1 MTPCTAASSRVAPT
15 RPPNGLLA
23 GMPLLGAI
31 PVTRAMAKPKLVLTS
46 HRNIDSA
53 RRALVDAN
61 LSGAP
66 VVDEAGRFEGTVAR
80 STLNKP
86 GDGLHGLGD
95 LVDAGASTVSKSS
108 RLDVALESLT
118 TAPES
123 WVPVLDGER

>member
-1 MTPCTAASSRVAPT
+1 MT
-15 RPPNGLLA
+15 
-23 GMPLLGAI
+23 
-31 PVTRAMAKPKLVLTS
+31 
-46 HRNIDSA
+46 
-53 RRALVDAN
+53 N

-80 STLNKP
+80 STLDKP

-95 LVDAGASTVSKSS
+95 LVDAGASTVSESS

-123 WVPVLDGER
+123 WVPVLDGERRVVGTLSISDVVRAYRQELVTSAERMSDLGNDERARLR